1 VPLPELADLIE
12 IIAPSMVVIEDKN
25 GKAYMRDPVISL
37 DYDLNMLH
45 TVMDAFIVKLFNN
58 I

>member
-1 VPLPELADLIE
+1 MKV
-12 IIAPSMVVIEDKN
+12 IAPSMIVIQDKN
-25 GKAYMRDPVISL
+25 GKTYMRDPVISL

-45 TVMDAFIVKLFNN
+45 AIMDAFIVKLFNN